1 MRDFR
6 GLKAWQR
13 AYTLSLDIYRATKAF
28 PVDERFGLTSQL
40 RRAAVSIGANIA
52 EGCGH
57 RSDREVGR
65 FMQFA
70 LASASELE
78 HELLL
83 ARDLHLLDSPMA
95 DDLIART
102 IEVRRMLTPIVARL
116 QHHPPRPSS
125 LATRD

>member
-1 MRDFR
+1 MHDLR

-13 AYTLSLDIYRATKAF
+13 AYTLSLDIYRATKTF

-40 RRAAVSIGANIA
+40 RRAAMSIGANIA

-65 FMQFA
+65 FMQLS

-83 ARDLHLLDSPMA
+83 ARDLGLLDSDGA
-95 DDLIART
+95 TDLIERT

-116 QHHPPRPSS
+116 QRHPPRP